1 MPSMEE
7 KMKIICPESF
17 LQTLDDPRVR
27 AFITAF
33 ARWNEVALPIMNAV
47 SAPYLSIQEALAKA
61 MAGKVGGVMVD
72 FGCGTGSMSM
82 ALLDGVHR
90 IIAVDPD
97 LETLR
102 TVPQNLRNAG
112 YAGDL
117 TLVNSSSM
125 VPLPLE
131 DGEADAIVSG
141 LGAVIYSGFH
151 VSSVG
156 SFEGEDAL
164 SACLGDCNRVLRP
177 GGYLGFSSLVPDP
190 DFGAIKRQS
199 IWGLAKALR
208 FKALVTAIMN
218 SRKIEAV
225 SGFMKESARAGHAH
239 YLPEERWQGLLVRS
253 GFGEIEFF
261 RGSYAGQGLVV
272 TARKTS
278 GF

>member
-1 MPSMEE
+1 
-7 KMKIICPESF
+7 
-17 LQTLDDPRVR
+17 LDDPRVR

-33 ARWNEVALPIMNAV
+33 ERWNEVALPIMNAV
-47 SAPYLSIQEALAKA
+47 STPYLSIQKALAKA
-61 MAGKVGGVMVD
+61 MAGKVGGVVVD
-72 FGCGTGSMSM
+72 FGCGAGSMSM
-82 ALLDGVHR
+82 ALFEGVYR

-102 TVPQNLRNAG
+102 TVPQNLHNAG
-112 YAGDL
+112 YTGDL

-131 DGEADAIVSG
+131 DGEVDAIVSG

-151 VSSVG
+151 VSSAG
-156 SFEGEDAL
+156 SFEGEAAL
-164 SACLGDCNRVLRP
+164 AACLRDCNRVLKM
-177 GGYLGFSSLVPDP
+177 GGCLGFSSLVPNP

-199 IWGLAKALR
+199 IWGLAKAMR

-218 SRKIEAV
+218 SHKIEAV

-239 YLPEERWQGLLVRS
+239 YLSEERWQDVLGRN
-253 GFGEIEFF
+253 GFGGIEFS

-278 GF
+278 DF